1 MHDHRSIFRQE
12 ALRRYQ
18 QSFERGELPRF
29 IRPLHIAL
37 MWCLVVVGLL
47 CSMAIGFARVP
58 NYAPGYVKDVSDNL
72 ADGQSAT
79 WVILTPTRHFSLLQA
94 GQTIVLYDQAN
105 GAITKGRITQIKS
118 RALGAEADRIT
129 INQSNCAPPKSSES
143 LAVAFAEIH
152 FTPPDAPIKAI
163 SGCWRRV
170 EIEISAKRLGSFVP
184 VIGSWYE

>member
-29 IRPLHIAL
+29 IGPRHIAL
-37 MWCLVVVGLL
+37 MWLLVVAGLL

-58 NYAPGYVKDVSDNL
+58 NYAPGYVKDLSDNP

-79 WVILTPTRHFSLLQA
+79 WVILTPARHFSFLRA

-105 GAITKGRITQIKS
+105 GAITKGRITQIKPQAIS
-118 RALGAEADRIT
+118 MEAARIKF
-129 INQSNCAPPKSSES
+129 NQSNCALPESSES
-143 LAVAFAEIH
+143 LAVAFAEIQL
-152 FTPPDAPIKAI
+152 TMPDAPTKAT
-163 SGCWRRV
+163 SECWRRV
-170 EIEISAKRLGSFVP
+170 EIEIGAKPLGAFLP
-184 VIGSWYE
+184 FIGSWYE